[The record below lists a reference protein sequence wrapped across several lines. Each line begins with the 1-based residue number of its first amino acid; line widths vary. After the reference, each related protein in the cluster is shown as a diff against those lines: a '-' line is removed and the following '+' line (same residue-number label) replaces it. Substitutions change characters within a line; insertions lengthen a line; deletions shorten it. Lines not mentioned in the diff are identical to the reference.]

1 MSLSITGVTGKRN
14 QILKRREIA
23 MSIINNLDLSKAHLY
38 ASLSGSADTPAETRV
53 SADHVALAEG
63 GISHHNL
70 WQSVAASAVSFDR
83 NQIANEGDADKLQEA
98 DALVADAYGL
108 VGGRNASFI
117 DQFRARVEM
126 AEASALRQGVAKD
139 LEARYPDDGLGVG
152 GSLYGEQIRQ
162 ADAEEQA
169 GFRLVQSPNLADV
182 SAGATDLWEGSGLFS
197 SIETSLRG

>member
-1 MSLSITGVTGKRN
+1 
-14 QILKRREIA
+14 
-23 MSIINNLDLSKAHLY
+23 MSIISQVSNAHFYAQLSSGPAD
-38 ASLSGSADTPAETRV
+38 ASGEQISAGPAG
-53 SADHVALAEG
+53 ALARGEV
-63 GISHHNL
+63 SHYSLGQFVGAAARSIDLN
-70 WQSVAASAVSFDR
+70 QVA
-83 NQIANEGDADKLQEA
+83 NQADADKLQEA

-117 DQFRARVEM
+117 DQFRARFEM

-197 SIETSLRG
+197 SIETNLRG